1 MMLLRIAVQIFGILA
16 LLLGATLITLKLKHQ
31 NTSQIRHTD

>member
-1 MMLLRIAVQIFGILA
+1 MMLLRIAQIFGILA